1 MKDLFGKPLT
11 LIKNLKLTL
20 GDDWKWW
27 LIPTRPVIKINY
39 FEKLYTI
46 KQIENFK
53 KIEED
58 DFDVDKK
65 VYAKE

>member
-53 KIEED
+53 KFEED